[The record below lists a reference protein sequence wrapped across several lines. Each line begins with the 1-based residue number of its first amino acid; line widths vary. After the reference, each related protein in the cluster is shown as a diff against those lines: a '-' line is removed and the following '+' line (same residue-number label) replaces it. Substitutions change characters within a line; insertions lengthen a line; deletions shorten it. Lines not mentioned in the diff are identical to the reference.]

1 MSNQFMVELVDGQT
15 FGPADEA
22 TLRAWANEG
31 RIPPVANIRAGDG
44 TACRAIDFG
53 PIRDV
58 MARVASA
65 PPMGA
70 GPLQPA
76 ADTATSVIIPY
87 KNVPALVGYYVS
99 VASLIPVAALLLG
112 PAAVILGVI
121 GLKKVKAEPRAHGT
135 AHAWVAIALGSITF
149 LAHVAL
155 IVVGI
160 ASAR

>member
-1 MSNQFMVELVDGQT
+1 MVELVDGRT

-22 TLRAWANEG
+22 TLRAWAKEG
-31 RIPPVANIRAGDG
+31 RIPPIANIRSGDG

-58 MARVASA
+58 MGRVATA

-70 GPLQPA
+70 GPMQTAP
-76 ADTATSVIIPY
+76 DTATAVIIPY

-99 VASLIPVAALLLG
+99 VASLIPIAALLLG

-121 GLKKVKAEPRAHGT
+121 GLKKVRAEPRVHGT
-135 AHAWVAIALGSITF
+135 AHAWVAVCLGSITF
-149 LAHVAL
+149 LGHIAF
-155 IVVGI
+155 IVLAIV
-160 ASAR
+160 SAR